1 MRKARTD
8 PIIPEIRAF
17 RDEYAARFDYD
28 VAAMFRDLRARQ
40 ENSGRVY
47 VSLPARRIEPGS
59 EFGASARRKQGTNT
73 PPDTL

>member
-8 PIIPEIRAF
+8 SVIAEIWAIG
-17 RDEYAARFDYD
+17 DEHAARFDYD
-28 VAAMFRDLRARQ
+28 VAAIFRDLRARQ

-59 EFGASARRKQGTNT
+59 EFGASSRRKQGTNN
-73 PPDTL
+73 PPDMS